1 MSNLDLID
9 WRLVGF
15 SALWL
20 SGLSVLLAAFSFA
33 DYLAAQQHVRTRA
46 VLGWPGS
53 HAAIYTGFL
62 LFCLGLLGLAHPW
75 WQQSLWALLAAA
87 FAYLAWSAWRR
98 ARPQP

>member
-53 HAAIYTGFL
+53 QAVINTGFL
-62 LFCLGLLGLAHPW
+62 LFCLGLLGTAHPG
-75 WQQSLWALLAAA
+75 WQQMLWAFLAAA